1 MIRKAAIA
9 TSHMLKPQDH
19 HVVVTLVRGY
29 EFIAEFPDSP
39 GSSAILL
46 DEPQPLSGNRAPNAA
61 ALLGAAVG
69 DCLAAS
75 LTLGLRKSAATV
87 EGMTATVVTHVTR
100 NEAGKFR
107 ISGIDVELVPQV
119 AGDVPTSLDRCE
131 SLFEDFCVVTE
142 SVRQGVPVSVSV
154 KTPEASSAAG

>member
-1 MIRKAAIA
+1 M
-9 TSHMLKPQDH
+9 SKPKDH
-19 HVVVTLVRGY
+19 HVIVTLVRGY
-29 EFIAEFPDSP
+29 EFVAEFPDSP

-69 DCLAAS
+69 DCLATS
-75 LTLGLRKSAATV
+75 LTSCLRKSCATV
-87 EGMTATVVTHVTR
+87 EGMTATVVTHVER

-119 AGDVPTSLDRCE
+119 AGDAPTSLGRYE
-131 SLFEDFCVVTE
+131 ALLEDFCNVTE
-142 SVRQGVPVSVSV
+142 SVRRRVPVSVSV
-154 KTPEASSAAG
+154 KAREAQRAG

>member
-1 MIRKAAIA
+1 MIHKAAA
-9 TSHMLKPQDH
+9 AKSHMSEPKDH

-29 EFIAEFPDSP
+29 EFIAEFPDIP

-46 DEPQPLSGNRAPNAA
+46 DEPHPLSGNRAPNAA

-75 LTLGLRKSAATV
+75 LTLGLRKSSATV
-87 EGMTATVVTHVTR
+87 AGMTATVVTHVTR
-100 NEAGKFR
+100 NEAGKFH

-119 AGDVPTSLDRCE
+119 KGDVAASLARCE
-131 SLFEDFCVVTE
+131 SLFEDFSIVTE
-142 SVRQGVPVSVSV
+142 SVRRGVPVSVSV
-154 KTPEASSAAG
+154 KTREAETAG

>member
-1 MIRKAAIA
+1 MIRKTAIGMSQMSE
-9 TSHMLKPQDH
+9 TKDH

-61 ALLGAAVG
+61 ALLGAAIG
-69 DCLAAS
+69 DCLATS
-75 LTLGLRKSAATV
+75 LTSCLRKSCATV

-107 ISGIDVELVPQV
+107 ISSGPLERKPRTFKTGRRPIR
-119 AGDVPTSLDRCE
+119 SL
-131 SLFEDFCVVTE
+131 
-142 SVRQGVPVSVSV
+142 
-154 KTPEASSAAG
+154 AATWPAFLE

>member
-1 MIRKAAIA
+1 MSETR
-9 TSHMLKPQDH
+9 DH

-29 EFIAEFPDSP
+29 EFIAEFLDCP

-75 LTLGLRKSAATV
+75 LTSGLRKSRATV

-100 NEAGKFR
+100 NEAGKLR

-119 AGDVPTSLDRCE
+119 AGAGATSLESCE
-131 SLFEDFCVVTE
+131 SLLEDLCIVTE

-154 KTPEASSAAG
+154 KPHQAAAAR